1 MAQGLKILLA
11 DADAAARARN
21 AAELRELGLEVSEAA
36 DGQSVLDA
44 YAQARPDL
52 VIVDLDLPDISGFAL
67 TRILRQRAFPDWQ
80 PVIVLGAAADEEAV
94 LQAYEAGAD
103 AFIRKTVSPRLLH
116 ARLRPIVRSLMMQ
129 RESLARERELQ
140 RRSEAEEAEKRL
152 AQHLMTRLIN
162 ADKLNDPAL
171 ECWVS
176 PAQTL
181 SGDLVAAA
189 RTPGG
194 VLHVLLADGTGHGL
208 AASLNVLPITAPFYR
223 MTERG
228 FGIGAIA
235 RELNAKL
242 REMMPVDRFVAATL
256 AAIDFRE
263 QVVQVWNGGNPMAW
277 LLGPNGHAEC
287 MFASNRVPLGLIEDE
302 DFDETVESCV
312 LQAGSQ
318 LVLYSD
324 GLIEA
329 EDAAGEVFGEE
340 RLALLLGEAPLQE
353 RLGRVKEGL
362 SSHLSGC
369 GAHDDVSLVLVKFDA
384 ADTQPRALAAAPRRR
399 APGAS
404 ACAWGRPNCER
415 WTSCRCCSARSTTSS
430 PCARMPGRCSSSCP
444 SSTTT
449 RSTMAC
455 CSSPPPS
462 SARRTA
468 WTAIS
473 SCVGAAWRSSPPAA
487 SRSRSSTART
497 TRASGWR
504 SSAATAGRAST
515 TRRPGTTTAR
525 APAPPADA
533 ASPWCARSAK
543 SWLIPAAAT
552 RRGRST
558 GWTPRRHESGQ

>member
-1 MAQGLKILLA
+1 VAQGLKILLA

-67 TRILRQRAFPDWQ
+67 TRILRQRALPDWQ

-384 ADTQPRALAAAPRRR
+384 ADTQPRARAVAPVRPAQAASAWRLGLRLGPAELRTMDVVPMLLGTLNHFESLRPHAGALFIILSEFYNNALDHGVLQLSSALKREADGMDRYFELRGRRLAELAAGSIEIEIEHRQDDA
-399 APGAS
+399 G
-404 ACAWGRPNCER
+404 ER
-415 WTSCRCCSARSTTSS
+415 LAILCRDSGTGFDYKAAGDDDGTGARS
-430 PCARMPGRCSSSCP
+430 PCGRGL
-444 SSTTT
+444 TLV
-449 RSTMAC
+449 RSLCEELAH
-455 CSSPPPS
+455 
-462 SARRTA
+462 
-468 WTAIS
+468 
-473 SCVGAAWRSSPPAA
+473 
-487 SRSRSSTART
+487 
-497 TRASGWR
+497 SG
-504 SSAATAGRAST
+504 SGNE
-515 TRRPGTTTAR
+515 AR
-525 APAPPADA
+525 AIYRLDAP
-533 ASPWCARSAK
+533 SA
-543 SWLIPAAAT
+543 
-552 RRGRST
+552 
-558 GWTPRRHESGQ
+558 